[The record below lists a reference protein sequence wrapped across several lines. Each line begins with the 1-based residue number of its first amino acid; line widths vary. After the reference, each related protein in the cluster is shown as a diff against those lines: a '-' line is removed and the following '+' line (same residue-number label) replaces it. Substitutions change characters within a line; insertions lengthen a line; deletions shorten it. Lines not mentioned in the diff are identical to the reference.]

1 MLKQIK
7 TILKTAVL
15 IAKTSPW
22 NLPAF
27 IGSRFLEIVQ
37 PFVTLFFSA
46 KILDLLTQGA
56 DRPQVVQW
64 IIAGIAVT
72 ALIHLTGR
80 FFANLN
86 SVEGMDLFVKLYE
99 EMSAAMM
106 HADNLTP
113 DCHESG
119 LPIPAL
125 LTDRAYAPQKMS
137 TLPNM

>member
-46 KILDLLTQGA
+46 KILDLLH
-56 DRPQVVQW
+56 
-64 IIAGIAVT
+64 AGR
-72 ALIHLTGR
+72 G
-80 FFANLN
+80 
-86 SVEGMDLFVKLYE
+86 
-99 EMSAAMM
+99 SAAGRTV
-106 HADNLTP
+106 DY
-113 DCHESG
+113 SG
-119 LPIPAL
+119 HRSYG
-125 LTDRAYAPQKMS
+125 TDSSDGSFLCQSK
-137 TLPNM
+137 

>member
-106 HADNLTP
+106 HADYSELELSLIHISEPTRP
-113 DCHESG
+113 
-119 LPIPAL
+119 
-125 LTDRAYAPQKMS
+125 
-137 TLPNM
+137 

>member
-46 KILDLLTQGA
+46 KIL
-56 DRPQVVQW
+56 
-64 IIAGIAVT
+64 
-72 ALIHLTGR
+72 
-80 FFANLN
+80 
-86 SVEGMDLFVKLYE
+86 
-99 EMSAAMM
+99 
-106 HADNLTP
+106 
-113 DCHESG
+113 
-119 LPIPAL
+119 
-125 LTDRAYAPQKMS
+125 
-137 TLPNM
+137 

>member
-46 KILDLLTQGA
+46 KILDLLM
-56 DRPQVVQW
+56 V
-64 IIAGIAVT
+64 I
-72 ALIHLTGR
+72 
-80 FFANLN
+80 
-86 SVEGMDLFVKLYE
+86 
-99 EMSAAMM
+99 
-106 HADNLTP
+106 
-113 DCHESG
+113 
-119 LPIPAL
+119 
-125 LTDRAYAPQKMS
+125 
-137 TLPNM
+137 

>member
-1 MLKQIK
+1 MGVCQTIALEGGKEKKDMLKQIK

-56 DRPQVVQW
+56 DR
-64 IIAGIAVT
+64 
-72 ALIHLTGR
+72 
-80 FFANLN
+80 
-86 SVEGMDLFVKLYE
+86 
-99 EMSAAMM
+99 
-106 HADNLTP
+106 
-113 DCHESG
+113 
-119 LPIPAL
+119 
-125 LTDRAYAPQKMS
+125 
-137 TLPNM
+137 

>member
-106 HADNLTP
+106 HADYSELEN
-113 DCHESG
+113 G
-119 LPIPAL
+119 
-125 LTDRAYAPQKMS
+125 KMREKY
-137 TLPNM
+137 